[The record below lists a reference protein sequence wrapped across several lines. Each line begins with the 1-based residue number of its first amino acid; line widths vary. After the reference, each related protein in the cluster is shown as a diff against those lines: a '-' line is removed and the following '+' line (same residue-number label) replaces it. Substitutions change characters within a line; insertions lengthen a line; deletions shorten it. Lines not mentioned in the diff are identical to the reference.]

1 MSLLKVPWMKTFEL
15 TTRLKAFSRKQGHNA
30 VAAAAYRS
38 GTKLDCDRTG
48 VTHDYRNRSSD
59 VVASGIIFPSGNPII
74 DRNALWKAVEGRET
88 RKTSR
93 TARELLIAL
102 PELLRA
108 SERHSVIKR
117 ISQHLVERHGVVVDY
132 AIHAPPKDGDQR
144 NHHAHL
150 LFTTRRMEN
159 GILTEKT
166 RELDDKATGP
176 MIVKEWRQLVAQ
188 LLNEA
193 LERQKVSNT
202 VFVEHRSFAE
212 RGIDRAPQKHH
223 GNVSRYKRLH
233 RLKSAFQKA
242 VKFTKCALIHSANVC
257 VPR

>member
-1 MSLLKVPWMKTFEL
+1 MKTFEL

-30 VAAAAYRS
+30 VAAAAYRT
-38 GTKLDCDRTG
+38 GVKLHCDRSNK
-48 VTHDYRNRSSD
+48 THDYRNRSAD
-59 VVASGIIFPSGNPII
+59 VVISDIVFPSGSPRI
-74 DRNALWKAVEGRET
+74 DRNALWNAVESRET
-88 RKTSR
+88 RKVSR

-102 PELLRA
+102 PEALRA

-117 ISQHLVERHGVVVDY
+117 ISEHLTERHGVVVDY

-176 MIVKEWRQLVAQ
+176 MILKEWRQLIAQ
-188 LLNEA
+188 LFNEA
-193 LERQKVSNT
+193 LERQEAANT
-202 VFVEHRSFAE
+202 VFVEHQSFAE
-212 RGIDRAPQKHH
+212 RGIDRSPQKHH
-223 GNVSRYKRLH
+223 GNPSRYKRLH
-233 RLKSAFQKA
+233 KLKLAFQNA
-242 VKFTKCALIHSANVC
+242 VNFTKGAFIHRWQYVR
-257 VPR
+257 PMELKR

>member
-1 MSLLKVPWMKTFEL
+1 MKTFEL
-15 TTRLKAFSRKQGHNA
+15 TTRVKAFSRKQGHNA
-30 VAAAAYRS
+30 VAAAAYRA
-38 GTKLDCDRTG
+38 GDKLHCQRTNK
-48 VTHDYRNRSSD
+48 THDYRNRLSD
-59 VVASGIIFPSGNPII
+59 VVISDIVFPSGCPRIG
-74 DRNALWKAVEGRET
+74 RNALWNAVEGRET

-117 ISQHLVERHGVVVDY
+117 ISQHLAERHGVVVDY

-159 GILTEKT
+159 GIFTEKT

-176 MIVKEWRQLVAQ
+176 MIVKEWRKLVAQ

-193 LERQKVSNT
+193 LERQKASSV

-212 RGIDRAPQKHH
+212 RGIDKTPQKHH
-223 GNVSRYKRLH
+223 GNASRYKRLH
-233 RLKSAFQKA
+233 KLKSVFQKA
-242 VKFTKCALIHSANVC
+242 VKFTKTIITHPANTYVI
-257 VPR
+257 R